1 MKKGFD
7 CKTNKPIFLEV
18 QQLTQFDT
26 FGHHALVRN
35 IIRARL
41 EHDAP
46 VPVHHEW
53 GSEDISYDH
62 SFCVKRGVVKAKLL
76 LIRLNDFIRIVLH
89 DGVTRQKM
97 VSQYLKHE
105 KNETEMQH
113 DVLDG
118 EKLSSEHNAIVT
130 TCSPKYTRRK
140 LAEGSNGIAGVGLR
154 LNASGKRAKIL
165 KRQYFP
171 KSQPIQRPLP
181 RFLRHVPSG
190 RKSEDVVG
198 LWGPHSWG

>member
-1 MKKGFD
+1 MLHDRMEIVTSILRNVHYLSHWKPEAIESLARHCDMRSYGENKVITKEGGELTHVAIVQSGELRVLKKDMKK
-7 CKTNKPIFLEV
+7 KVFLEV
-18 QQLTQFDT
+18 QELTQFDT

-53 GSEDISYDH
+53 GSEDITYDM

-97 VSQYLKHE
+97 VSQYLDQE
-105 KNETEMQH
+105 KNEMEI
-113 DVLDG
+113 
-118 EKLSSEHNAIVT
+118 ST
-130 TCSPKYTRRK
+130 TC
-140 LAEGSNGIAGVGLR
+140 
-154 LNASGKRAKIL
+154 
-165 KRQYFP
+165 
-171 KSQPIQRPLP
+171 
-181 RFLRHVPSG
+181 
-190 RKSEDVVG
+190 
-198 LWGPHSWG
+198 